1 MEGTDFL
8 VDLGSLTVLVMK
20 LMQACCVDGACFDL
34 TAEDCDDL
42 KNVVDMAIVGDDC
55 DDTTLVCAPVDAG
68 PCGDDETGT
77 GVVIDEPV
85 GACCKS
91 DVCSEKTAAE
101 CAAERGLWGGA
112 GTSCDDA
119 DICRRVVGSGTNTS
133 GGGGCQSSGASAA
146 PLWAFVALLGLV
158 RRRRF

>member
-1 MEGTDFL
+1 MLYGRWYLHSDSTGDECKEILGNYQGNGT
-8 VDLGSLTVLVMK
+8 T
-20 LMQACCVDGACFDL
+20 
-34 TAEDCDDL
+34 CDD
-42 KNVVDMAIVGDDC
+42 VTC
-55 DDTTLVCAPVDAG
+55 EPVDAG

-101 CAAERGLWGGA
+101 CAAESGLWGGA